1 MMKLINPLNDI
12 LDSPVKVKI
21 LRFLVATKAEWNGRQ
36 IAKETGVAP
45 ATSHKA
51 LQELYGQGVLI
62 LRNIGKTHV
71 YSLNKESFVVSSLL
85 RPLFAREREI
95 LDKISDIITARVNY
109 SGLKRSIVS
118 IAVFG
123 SVSRKDVHPAS
134 DIDLAVIAKDERSK
148 PKIEA
153 LFQAIDAKVSKE
165 FGNTVSVY
173 LNTESEFKA
182 KQSKGLA
189 VIKNILKDYKLIYG
203 KDLK

>member
-1 MMKLINPLNDI
+1 MKLINPLNEI

-21 LRFLVATKAEWNGRQ
+21 LRFLVITKAEWNGRQ
-36 IAKETGVAP
+36 IAKETGVSP

-62 LRNIGKTHV
+62 LSNIGKTHV
-71 YSLNKESFVVSSLL
+71 YSLNKENFVVLGLL
-85 RPLFAREREI
+85 RPLFVKEREI
-95 LDKISDIITARVNY
+95 LDKVSSIITTRVNS
-109 SGLKRSIVS
+109 SGLKKDIVS

-134 DIDLAVIAKDERSK
+134 DIDLAVIARDERSK

-153 LFQAIDAKVSKE
+153 LFRAIDAKVSKE
-165 FGNTVSVY
+165 FGNTVSIY
-173 LNTESEFKA
+173 LNTGSEFKA
-182 KQSKGLA
+182 KRSKGLV